1 MAYIE
6 QVTKTTTDDV
16 VNTNNIR
23 WIYLVKVLYVVQNDM
38 ETMESDSKIL

>member
-6 QVTKTTTDDV
+6 QVTKTTDDV

>member
-23 WIYLVKVLYVVQNDM
+23 WIYLVKVLNDM
-38 ETMESDSKIL
+38 ETMESESKIL